1 MLVRELIDF
10 LHGQPGD
17 AEIELAII
25 APVTD
30 GAEDITVDRYPI
42 AGALPWQDDDTE
54 DDDSDGVGEG
64 LVIWLI
70 GGEDDDVDQFIDAIE
85 DADLSSSDD

>member
-42 AGALPWQDDDTE
+42 AGALPWQDDDDDE
-54 DDDSDGVGEG
+54 DGEQSDEG

-70 GGEDDDVDQFIDAIE
+70 GGDDDDVEQFIDAIE
-85 DADLSSSDD
+85 DPDPSATD